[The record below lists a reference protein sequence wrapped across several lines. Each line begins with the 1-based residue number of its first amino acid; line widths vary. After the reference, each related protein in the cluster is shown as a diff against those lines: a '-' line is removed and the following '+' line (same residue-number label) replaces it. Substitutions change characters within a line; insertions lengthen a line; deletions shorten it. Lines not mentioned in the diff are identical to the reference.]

1 LLDRVGVC
9 EELIKVVT
17 EDFPRPS
24 VTESGVERGH
34 VVENVVAFI
43 IEKALKRVLAM
54 GGRS

>member
-1 LLDRVGVC
+1 MLDRVGVC